1 MNCPEIKYCE
11 ICGKLISD
19 INNPNTDWMSH
30 IRIKY
35 CPECAALRR
44 KMAKR
49 NWASKNTDAKK
60 VVDAYLGEYSELMRE
75 QIEELKEQVRLVKEE
90 NDLLRKQIIMLRG
103 NM

>member
-11 ICGKLISD
+11 ICGKEISNL
-19 INNPNTDWMSH
+19 NNPDTDWMSH

-35 CPECAALRR
+35 CPECAAYRR
-44 KMAKR
+44 KMNRR

-60 VVDAYLGEYSELMRE
+60 TVDAYLSEYSHSMRE

-90 NDLLRKQIIMLRG
+90 NDLLRKQIIMLRE
-103 NM
+103 NI

>member
-1 MNCPEIKYCE
+1 MSCSDKKYCAM
-11 ICGKLISD
+11 CGKLISD
-19 INNPNTDWMSH
+19 INDPMTDWQSH

-35 CPECAALRR
+35 CKECADLRY

-60 VVDAYLGEYSELMRE
+60 TVDAYLSEYSHLMRE